1 MKILLKILIS
11 LTLISAS
18 LILIWFIKSMQ
29 PSLFP
34 TTYLI
39 LIAGSSVNLIAG
51 IGLLLIAIQL
61 AKKTELIRRK
71 TEQFT
76 AEKVQE
82 VLEKK
87 LYNVDEGYMEGRL
100 LFEAGALAAYLKRRG
115 EAMGKLTKTG
125 EYLSYENFMEGF
137 KWVIKY
143 VMEKIPG
150 LKDKSYTLPLL
161 LQIEDPYVGK
171 VLEKLAEIYETCK
184 IIGMNYIPAKVLKSF
199 ASILKKYIKE

>member
-1 MKILLKILIS
+1 MKSLLKILIS
-11 LTLISAS
+11 LILIFAS
-18 LILIWFIKSMQ
+18 LILIWFIKNTQ

-61 AKKTELIRRK
+61 AKNTELIRRK

-87 LYNVDEGYMEGRL
+87 LYNVDEEYIEGRF
-100 LFEAGALAAYLKRRG
+100 LFEVGALAAYLKRRG

-125 EYLSYENFMEGF
+125 EYLSYENFMEGL
-137 KWVIKY
+137 KSVIKN
-143 VMEKIPG
+143 VMEKIPD
-150 LKDKSYTLPLL
+150 LKDTYTLPLL
-161 LQIEDPYVGK
+161 LQIEAPYVGK
-171 VLEKLAEIYETCK
+171 VVEKLAEAYETYK
-184 IIGMNYIPAKVLKSF
+184 RAGINYIPAKVLKSF

>member
-1 MKILLKILIS
+1 
-11 LTLISAS
+11 
-18 LILIWFIKSMQ
+18 
-29 PSLFP
+29 
-34 TTYLI
+34 

-87 LYNVDEGYMEGRL
+87 LYNVDEEYIEGRF

-125 EYLSYENFMEGF
+125 EYLSYENFMEGL
-137 KWVIKY
+137 KSVIKN

-150 LKDKSYTLPLL
+150 LKDTYTLPLL
-161 LQIEDPYVGK
+161 LRIEAPYVGK
-171 VLEKLAEIYETCK
+171 VVEKLAEAYETYK
-184 IIGMNYIPAKVLKSF
+184 RAGINHIPPKVLKSF